1 MRSTSLVMA
10 AVVAAA
16 AVLPAALPA
25 RAESTTVGAIY
36 LDDVGF
42 YAAVRKGIQDASK
55 GTGRDVNLLES
66 NARADPGAE
75 GSFID
80 RLISAGAKA
89 IVLSA
94 VSADGSV
101 RSVRRAHEA
110 GIPVVCYNT
119 CVNADAMT
127 KYVYAYVVAD
137 PKTFGRKLGDVAA
150 DHFIAAGI
158 RAPKIAV
165 LNCEFVEVCTLRREG
180 FEAALKAKLPDYR
193 IVSNQ
198 RGTVLDQAVS
208 VSDQTLSA
216 HPDVDAFFGEGGEAG
231 VGAARTIKQRGLAG
245 KVVVFSADMSIAA
258 AQELADHTIVKGV
271 ADVSGQG
278 IGKLALE
285 QALAGADGK
294 PATALVVPMPI
305 SVFTTSEEAKA
316 WLAAHKD
323 GLS

>member
-16 AVLPAALPA
+16 ALFPAALPA

-55 GTGRDVNLLES
+55 GMGRDVNLLET

-101 RSVRRAHEA
+101 RSIRRAHEA

-119 CVNADAMT
+119 CVNADAMK

-137 PKTFGRKLGDVAA
+137 PKTFGQKLGDVAA
-150 DHFIAAGI
+150 DYFIAKGI
-158 RAPKIAV
+158 KAPKIAV

-180 FEAALKAKLPDYR
+180 FEAALKARLPDYK

-216 HPDVDAFFGEGGEAG
+216 HPEVDAFFGEGGEAG

-278 IGKLALE
+278 VGKLALE
-285 QALAGADGK
+285 QALAGADKK
-294 PATALVVPMPI
+294 PAASLIVPMAI
-305 SVFTTSEEAKA
+305 SIFTTSDEAKA
-316 WLAAHKD
+316 WLASHKD